1 MSTITLKGV
10 GALGKLNSRSAHNA
24 ITQITDRST
33 AVICQGLYGQII
45 TTATSFLV
53 PGAEAAFVV
62 TNGSCKLGSVVSV
75 SLGTNASPTGTIIVA
90 VSTVTAGT
98 FTITYTNVHASEACT
113 SVLTF
118 NFAIVRV

>member
-24 ITQITDRST
+24 ITQVTDRST

-45 TTATSFLV
+45 TTATSLAA
-53 PGAEAAFVV
+53 GIEAAFVV

-75 SLGTNASPTGTIIVA
+75 SLGTNATPTGTIIVA